1 MNWVQ
6 LQFTTK
12 HVDTT
17 DLPVFFSLPGGTP
30 STSHVLDSVVWE
42 AMAVQFMEALR
53 LRKLREIKVTF
64 FGMVS
69 SRDPNSKVKWKVTSD
84 SDVWE

>member
-1 MNWVQ
+1 MNWIQ

-30 STSHVLDSVVWE
+30 STSHVLDSVVCE
-42 AMAVQFMEALR
+42 AMAVQFMETLR
-53 LRKLREIKVTF
+53 LRKLREIQGDLFWDGEVTWCELK
-64 FGMVS
+64 S
-69 SRDPNSKVKWKVTSD
+69 
-84 SDVWE
+84 